1 MSTELINRPRE
12 GYQLTGFYGGDA
24 RGYCLQITSDHG
36 YVQVTREG
44 AALLAADILR
54 HFLEIPGPAEAM
66 ATPNGPWAKEGEGG
80 RSMTPAKADALIRE
94 FIDLGEQMKRLKD
107 RRAKITQQFAPG
119 RTEGD
124 RLALYVAGRGYS
136 SRFDAALLRR
146 YVPAA
151 TLDLC
156 RVTTY
161 KNGSARVVPK
171 SKPRPKKEKRA

>member
-54 HFLEIPGPAEAM
+54 YFLEVPGPAEAQ
-66 ATPNGPWAKEGEGG
+66 ATPNLPVGEGVW
-80 RSMTPAKADALIRE
+80 SLTPAKADALIQE

-107 RRAKITQQFAPG
+107 RRAKIAKQFAPG

-161 KNGSARVVPK
+161 KNGSVRVVPK

>member
-1 MSTELINRPRE
+1 
-12 GYQLTGFYGGDA
+12 
-24 RGYCLQITSDHG
+24 
-36 YVQVTREG
+36 
-44 AALLAADILR
+44 
-54 HFLEIPGPAEAM
+54 
-66 ATPNGPWAKEGEGG
+66 
-80 RSMTPAKADALIRE
+80 MTPAKADALIQE

-107 RRAKITQQFAPG
+107 RRAKIAQQFAPG

-124 RLALYVAGRGYS
+124 RLAMYVAGRGCS

-161 KNGSARVVPK
+161 NNGYARVVPK
-171 SKPRPKKEKRA
+171 SKPRPKKEKRGSCRR

>member
-1 MSTELINRPRE
+1 
-12 GYQLTGFYGGDA
+12 
-24 RGYCLQITSDHG
+24 
-36 YVQVTREG
+36 
-44 AALLAADILR
+44 
-54 HFLEIPGPAEAM
+54 
-66 ATPNGPWAKEGEGG
+66 
-80 RSMTPAKADALIRE
+80 MTPAKADALIQE

-107 RRAKITQQFAPG
+107 RRAKIAQQFAPG

-136 SRFDAALLRR
+136 SRLDAALLRR